1 VATGTAF
8 NQQISTPTI
17 ASVNGTFGFS
27 LAGANT
33 AGAVDA
39 IAVLTADGKG
49 NFTGNLDENSAGTL
63 GSTIALSGT
72 YTLASTG
79 RGTAV
84 LTGSTGSINI
94 IFYAA
99 DSLDFIFIEADTG
112 QVATGIIQAPVPE
125 D

>member
-1 VATGTAF
+1 
-8 NQQISTPTI
+8 
-17 ASVNGTFGFS
+17 VNGTFGFF

-39 IAVLTADGKG
+39 IAALAADGKG
-49 NFTGNLDENSAGTL
+49 NFTGTLNENSAGTL
-63 GSTIALSGT
+63 GSAIALTGT

-84 LTGSTGSINI
+84 LNGSAGAINI

-99 DSLDFIFIEADTG
+99 DTLDFIFVESDTG
-112 QVATGIIQAPVPE
+112 QVATGIIQAPVPQNQ
-125 D
+125 